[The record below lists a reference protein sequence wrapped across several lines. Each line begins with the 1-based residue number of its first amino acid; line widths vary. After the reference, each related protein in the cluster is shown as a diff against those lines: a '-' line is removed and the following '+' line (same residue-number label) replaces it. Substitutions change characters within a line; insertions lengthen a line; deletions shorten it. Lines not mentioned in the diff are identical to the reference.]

1 MTLTTGWCWRSR
13 YGQSGPAPCERSEAL
28 VAQRSDVQGQRD
40 PRRTLTSETSLA
52 WLGANPDVRD
62 NREMPAASRGSS
74 PWRFSRRIQRNLG
87 ATAPKNPTGGGHRC
101 RRLSLATM
109 CERQESGRLASSP
122 ARHPF
127 LVTQGLVSG
136 RQATPLRLAW
146 ALARK
151 FSFKQTEPYT
161 RAWEANGYAIAGISP
176 ASHINLSSLANAWN
190 RRGTG
195 GSSTW
200 PSREVVRR
208 ARVTVVLPYP
218 GAQSGGPEN
227 LSAQVRRER
236 PTS

>member
-1 MTLTTGWCWRSR
+1 MALHYGSRLRSGGRPYYGTVLIRLGHAMTLTTGWCWRSR

-74 PWRFSRRIQRNLG
+74 PQRFPRRIQRNLG

-109 CERQESGRLASSP
+109 CERQESERLASSP

-151 FSFKQTEPYT
+151 FSFKQTEPYA
-161 RAWEANGYAIAGISP
+161 RAGGERVCNRWHISSVP
-176 ASHINLSSLANAWN
+176 H
-190 RRGTG
+190 
-195 GSSTW
+195 
-200 PSREVVRR
+200 
-208 ARVTVVLPYP
+208 
-218 GAQSGGPEN
+218 
-227 LSAQVRRER
+227 
-236 PTS
+236 